1 MEEDYAVGCPRVPP
15 GMTARQ
21 PAGGRSV
28 GGAVSLRIRFIEPA
42 PPGHHV
48 FDHARLPRLGTPL
61 MGAVLAEAGHDVRC
75 YAEVI
80 APVDVADCLSADL
93 IGISSTTSTQPAA
106 YRLAAEFEA
115 AGVPVVLGGPHVTFL
130 AGEGLEHA
138 SFVVRGEGQRAIAEL
153 AEAIEQDR
161 PLTGIPGLSWREPS
175 GRHRHNPGRARCSQ
189 AEFEDLPAP
198 DLSLIAGSEQMQLKP
213 VMTQWGCPFD
223 CDFCSVTAM
232 FSRRVRYRR
241 NAHVLLELAALNA
254 QRVFFSD
261 DNFVVSKQR
270 TGELLRLMTETGLTP
285 DWYAQVRAETVFS
298 PGSAREPDHHF
309 LSLMKAAGC
318 QMVMVGFEST
328 SARSLAEMNKKLQVR
343 DIVES
348 VRLFH
353 DHGIGV
359 HGMFVVGT
367 DADEASQ
374 AGQIVSFARRH
385 GIDTIQ
391 IMIETPL
398 PGTRLYERAQAGE
411 RILTGDW
418 SLYDGHHAV
427 MRPAL
432 AHPYDVQVAVASAM
446 QHFYTR
452 RRIVLPG
459 AAAALR
465 SAPLLARLAVRGEFT
480 SRYPAL
486 SRLLVRHRWQELRD
500 SLAQTMPSAD
510 WARLQHAF
518 TVPALRSYGR
528 RQLASW
534 REQPQSQEHLAF
546 LAGLP

>member
-1 MEEDYAVGCPRVPP
+1 M
-15 GMTARQ
+15 
-21 PAGGRSV
+21 
-28 GGAVSLRIRFIEPA
+28 RIRFIEPA

-48 FDHARLPRLGTPL
+48 YDHTRLPRLGTPL

-75 YAEVI
+75 YCEVI
-80 APVDVADCLSADL
+80 APADVTDCLAADL
-93 IGISSTTSTQPAA
+93 VGISATTSTQPAA
-106 YRLAAEFEA
+106 YQLAAEFEA

-130 AGEGLEHA
+130 PDEALEHA

-153 AEAIEQDR
+153 AEAIGQGR
-161 PLTGIPGLSWREPS
+161 PLSGIPGLSWREPS
-175 GRHRHNPGRARCSQ
+175 GRRHHNPARARCSQ
-189 AEFEDLPAP
+189 AEFESLPAP
-198 DLSLIAGSEQMQLKP
+198 DLSLIAGSARMPLTP

-241 NAHVLLELAALNA
+241 NVHVLLELAALDA
-254 QRVFFSD
+254 KRVFFSD

-270 TGELLRLMTETGLTP
+270 TGELLRMMVETGLTP

-298 PGSAREPDHHF
+298 AGSAREPDHAF

-328 SARSLAEMNKKLQVR
+328 SDEALAEMNKKLQVR

-353 DHGIGV
+353 EHGIAV
-359 HGMFVVGT
+359 HGMFVAGT

-374 AGQIVSFARRH
+374 AGQIASFARRH

-391 IMIETPL
+391 IMLETPL
-398 PGTRLYERAQAGE
+398 PGTRLYERVRASG

-418 SLYDGHHAV
+418 SLYDGHHEV
-427 MRPAL
+427 MRPARARPYEMQL
-432 AHPYDVQVAVASAM
+432 AVGGAM
-446 QHFYTR
+446 ENFYSR
-452 RRIVLPG
+452 RRIALP
-459 AAAALR
+459 AIAAALR
-465 SAPLLARLAVRGEFT
+465 SAPTLARLATRGEFT
-480 SRYPAL
+480 SRFPAL
-486 SRLLVRHRWQELRD
+486 SRLLIRHRWQELRD
-500 SLAQTMPSAD
+500 GLAQAVPGAD
-510 WARLQHAF
+510 RARLEHAF
-518 TVPALRSYGR
+518 AVPALRSYGR

-534 REQPQSQEHLAF
+534 REQPQSQAYLAF
-546 LAGLP
+546 LAGLG

>member
-1 MEEDYAVGCPRVPP
+1 
-15 GMTARQ
+15 MT
-21 PAGGRSV
+21 
-28 GGAVSLRIRFIEPA
+28 LRIRFIEPA
-42 PPGHHV
+42 PPGHNV

-93 IGISSTTSTQPAA
+93 VGISSTTSTQPAA
-106 YRLAAEFEA
+106 YRLAGEFEA

-130 AGEGLEHA
+130 PDEALQYA
-138 SFVVRGEGQRAIAEL
+138 RYVVRGEGQRAISEL

-161 PLTGIPGLSWREPS
+161 PLSGIPGLSWREAS
-175 GRHRHNPGRARCSQ
+175 GRPRHNPDRVRCSQ
-189 AEFEDLPAP
+189 AEFETLPAP
-198 DLSLIAGSEQMQLKP
+198 DLSLIAGSGQMTLKP

-241 NAHVLLELAALNA
+241 NGHVLLELAALDA
-254 QRVFFSD
+254 RRVFFSD

-270 TGELLRLMTETGLTP
+270 TGELLGLMVETGLTP

-298 PGSAREPDHHF
+298 AGSAREPDHAF

-328 SARSLAEMNKKLQVR
+328 SDQALAEMNKKLQVR
-343 DIVES
+343 DIIES

-353 DHGIGV
+353 EHGIAV
-359 HGMFVVGT
+359 HGMFVAGT

-374 AGQIVSFARRH
+374 ADQIASFARRH

-391 IMIETPL
+391 IMLETPL
-398 PGTRLYERAQAGE
+398 PGTRLYERVRAE
-411 RILTGDW
+411 DRILTGDW
-418 SLYDGHHAV
+418 SLYDGHHEV
-427 MRPAL
+427 MRPARVR
-432 AHPYDVQVAVASAM
+432 PYEMQLAVAGAM
-446 QHFYTR
+446 EHFYSR

-459 AAAALR
+459 IAAALR
-465 SAPLLARLAVRGEFT
+465 SVPTLARLATRGEFA
-480 SRYPAL
+480 SRFPAL
-486 SRLLVRHRWQELRD
+486 SRLLIRHRWQELRD
-500 SLAQTMPSAD
+500 GLAQAMPGAD
-510 WARLQHAF
+510 WARLEHAF
-518 TVPALRSYGR
+518 AVPALRSYGR
-528 RQLASW
+528 GQLASW
-534 REQPQSQEHLAF
+534 HQQPHSQAHLAF
-546 LAGLP
+546 LAGLG